1 MIYKVKRK
9 VTGSMVDTKANL
21 SLLGLCDVIVDT
33 MSEMLGL
40 LKLDGLYALK
50 NYNAMWVI
58 SKNKIR
64 ILDKAKWN
72 EELEVESFISSTTL
86 ARITIDTVIKKLDK
100 IIAYSRIESCAI
112 DLQSRRIRRTNTM
125 GIDENITIENPY
137 NFNQFLETRDEC
149 NDLKLEFTQKSL
161 YTNID
166 YLHHTNN
173 LEYIR
178 VLLNSFTVKEIEIKP
193 IKQIEINYKNQS
205 FENDLL
211 EVYKNVS
218 ENICFYEIKANNKN
232 NVKETKVNGKIFF

>member
-64 ILDKAKWN
+64 IFDEAKWN
-72 EELEVESFISSTTL
+72 EKLEVESFISSTTL

-100 IIAYSRIESCAI
+100 MVMERTKQLSNEMEKNTGLLNKVI
-112 DLQSRRIRRTNTM
+112 DLERKKKVLYSN
-125 GIDENITIENPY
+125 E
-137 NFNQFLETRDEC
+137 
-149 NDLKLEFTQKSL
+149 L
-161 YTNID
+161 YTYDNVESINQMILDNIIFDNTLNSNVFNVIDSLNIKELKEILKNID
-166 YLHHTNN
+166 LSNY
-173 LEYIR
+173 YSI
-178 VLLNSFTVKEIEIKP
+178 IIK
-193 IKQIEINYKNQS
+193 KK
-205 FENDLL
+205 
-211 EVYKNVS
+211 
-218 ENICFYEIKANNKN
+218 
-232 NVKETKVNGKIFF
+232 

>member
-64 ILDKAKWN
+64 IFDDAKWN

-100 IIAYSRIESCAI
+100 IIAYSRIESC
-112 DLQSRRIRRTNTM
+112 
-125 GIDENITIENPY
+125 
-137 NFNQFLETRDEC
+137 NFW
-149 NDLKLEFTQKSL
+149 
-161 YTNID
+161 Y
-166 YLHHTNN
+166 
-173 LEYIR
+173 
-178 VLLNSFTVKEIEIKP
+178 
-193 IKQIEINYKNQS
+193 
-205 FENDLL
+205 
-211 EVYKNVS
+211 
-218 ENICFYEIKANNKN
+218 
-232 NVKETKVNGKIFF
+232 

>member
-1 MIYKVKRK
+1 
-9 VTGSMVDTKANL
+9 MVDTNANL
-21 SLLGLCDVIVDT
+21 SLLGLCDIIVDT
-33 MSEMLGL
+33 MSEMLGV

-64 ILDKAKWN
+64 ILDNVKWN
-72 EELEVESFISSTTL
+72 EEVDVESFLSSKTL
-86 ARITIDTVIKKLDK
+86 ARIAIDTVVKKQNE

-112 DLQSRRIRRTNTM
+112 DLQTKRIRKTNTM
-125 GIDENITIENPY
+125 GIDDNTIVENPY
-137 NFNQFLETRDEC
+137 NFDKFLETKEEAS
-149 NDLKLEFTQKSL
+149 NYQLKFSQRSL

-178 VLLNSFTVKEIEIKP
+178 ILLNSFTVKEIETKP

-211 EVYKNVS
+211 EVYKDSLDHV
-218 ENICFYEIKANNKN
+218 CFYEINANN
-232 NVKETKVNGKIFF
+232 EAKVNGKIFY